1 MDESSYNNNNKCVAA
16 YFSGVAIATIAQMWL
31 PSGTSKSE
39 RASIHMYNNEREK
52 KVRHRRLWKRQ
63 QQQRWAKS
71 RTKAYT
77 FKSVWNRKKKSKQHE
92 QTAVHDGFIYSALYG
107 NRWRAISQRP
117 YDRTMNRSLIICCLC
132 RVAFFYNR
140 FSGMFLLFSVFASFC
155 FTHRDDSVLLYFPRW
170 FYLFPPINWL
180 LLFFHWPRV
189 LRAPSPCVFCRL
201 LLILATTTNG
211 LFWL

>member
-1 MDESSYNNNNKCVAA
+1 MQLIYIFASSTAATMDESSYNNNNKCVAA

-77 FKSVWNRKKKSKQHE
+77 FKSVWNRKKK
-92 QTAVHDGFIYSALYG
+92 QTT
-107 NRWRAISQRP
+107 RANCCTRRFYILGTVRESLARYITTTIRP
-117 YDRTMNRSLIICCLC
+117 NNEPVSDHM
-132 RVAFFYNR
+132 
-140 FSGMFLLFSVFASFC
+140 LLV
-155 FTHRDDSVLLYFPRW
+155 PG
-170 FYLFPPINWL
+170 
-180 LLFFHWPRV
+180 
-189 LRAPSPCVFCRL
+189 CVFL
-201 LLILATTTNG
+201 
-211 LFWL
+211 